1 MFDSHYEQ
9 ANFPRIREDW
19 LGRVNEVAIEPD
31 LPIVDPHHHLWDVET
46 AFYHAPELVVDVTA
60 GHRVLATVFVECKA
74 HFDMTGPAHLASV
87 GETRFAVAQAH
98 LAMAL
103 RHASPAAIAGSP
115 RGGTVPMHTKTA
127 VATAED
133 MAQPRLVGGIV
144 AYGDID
150 VADPHAVLEAHIDA
164 GDGRLRGVRVR
175 AAWHGDAA
183 FAAPADGPSAATIT
197 SPALDRYCAIL
208 TEMGLTLDL
217 WVYHTQLDDAAALAR
232 RHPRL
237 TIILNH
243 CGGPLG
249 IGPYAEQHDA
259 VFAAWSASLA
269 NVAKQDNVVVKIGG
283 LAMPRTGMS
292 FAHRAMPATA
302 RELVARWSPYV
313 ETCIALFGPTRAMFE
328 SNFPV
333 DKGSCSYVSL
343 WNAFKL
349 LTAAHPAADRHALL
363 CGTAD
368 RVYRLGLVDMR
379 ASAATPY
386 AA

>member
-1 MFDSHYEQ
+1 MFDSQYGQ

-19 LGRVNEVAIEPD
+19 LGRVNEAVIEPD

-46 AFYHAPELVVDVTA
+46 AFYHAPELVADVTA
-60 GHRVLATVFVECKA
+60 GHRIVATVFVECKA
-74 HFDMTGPAHLASV
+74 HFATNGPAHLASV

-98 LAMAL
+98 LATALLDAPSAGMAG
-103 RHASPAAIAGSP
+103 AARGATPTTTQAP
-115 RGGTVPMHTKTA
+115 RN
-127 VATAED
+127 
-133 MAQPRLVGGIV
+133 QLVGGIV

-150 VADPHAVLEAHIDA
+150 VADPQAVLEAHIDA
-164 GDGRLRGVRVR
+164 GEGRLRGARVR
-175 AAWHGDAA
+175 AAWHGHPA
-183 FAAPADGPSAATIT
+183 FAAPADGPTAATIG
-197 SPALDRYCAIL
+197 SPALERYCAIL

-217 WVYHTQLDDAAALAR
+217 WVYHTQLDAAAALAR

-249 IGPYAEQHDA
+249 IGPYAEQHD
-259 VFAAWSASLA
+259 VVLSAWSTSLA
-269 NVAKQDNVVVKIGG
+269 HVAKNDNVVVKIGG

-292 FAHRAMPATA
+292 FAHRAVPATA
-302 RELVARWSPYV
+302 RELVTRWSPYV
-313 ETCIALFGPTRAMFE
+313 ATCIALFGPTRAMFE

-349 LTAAHPAADRHALL
+349 LTAAHPAGDRHAML

-368 RVYRLGLVDMR
+368 RVYRLALGNTFSV
-379 ASAATPY
+379 AA
-386 AA
+386 AADAA